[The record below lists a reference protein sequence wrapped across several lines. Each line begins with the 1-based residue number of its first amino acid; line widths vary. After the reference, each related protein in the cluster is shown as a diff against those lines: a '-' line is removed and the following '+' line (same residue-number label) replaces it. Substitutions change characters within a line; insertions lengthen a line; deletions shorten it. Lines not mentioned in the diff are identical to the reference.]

1 MTMAEERRRLGR
13 GLAALLGDA
22 AMPEPESTVVE
33 RARMQRRL
41 PIEFIKRNPR
51 NPRRF
56 FDEAELQE
64 LAASIKEK
72 GVIQPILV
80 RPVAGEVNVYE
91 LIAGE
96 RRWRAAQIA
105 GLPEIPALVNEFSD
119 KEALEIAII
128 ENVQR
133 ADLNP
138 LEEAMGYEQLIAEF
152 AYSQSELSQVIGK
165 SRSHLANTLRLLK
178 LPSAVQDHVRSGRL
192 SAGHARALVTAE
204 NPEQIAERILADGMS
219 VRDVEALASQ
229 TPKADGAGKG
239 GRPKR
244 MKDADTEALE
254 RALSD
259 ALGLLVTIDHRD
271 TGGEVRIRYK
281 TLEQL
286 DEVCRR
292 LQGA

>member
-1 MTMAEERRRLGR
+1 MAEERRRLGR

-22 AMPEPESTVVE
+22 ALPEPEATVVE

-80 RPVAGEVNVYE
+80 RPVPGEVNVYE

-152 AYSQSELSQVIGK
+152 AYSQNELSQVIGK

-178 LPSAVQDHVRSGRL
+178 LPPAIQDHVRSGRL
-192 SAGHARALVTAE
+192 SAGHARALVTSE
-204 NPEQIAERILADGMS
+204 NPEAIADRILADGLS
-219 VRDVEALASQ
+219 VRDVETLASQ
-229 TPKADGAGKG
+229 APKADGAGKG

-259 ALGLLVTIDHRD
+259 ALGLIVTIDHRD
-271 TGGEVRIRYK
+271 AGGEVRIRYK

>member
-1 MTMAEERRRLGR
+1 MAEERRRLGR

-22 AMPEPESTVVE
+22 ALPEPEATLVE

-56 FDEAELQE
+56 FDEAELNE

-80 RPVAGEVNVYE
+80 RPVPGEVNVYE

-152 AYSQSELSQVIGK
+152 AYSQNELSQVIGK

-178 LPSAVQDHVRSGRL
+178 LPPAVQEHVRSGRL
-192 SAGHARALVTAE
+192 TAGHARALVTSE
-204 NPEQIAERILADGMS
+204 NPEAIADRIVADGLS
-219 VRDVEALASQ
+219 VRDVEVLASQ
-229 TPKADGAGKG
+229 TPKVDGAGKG

-259 ALGLLVTIDHRD
+259 ALGLIVTIDHRD
-271 TGGEVRIRYK
+271 AGGEVRIRYK